1 MSGLQGESW
10 RNRYSI
16 LGGTV
21 KLSDDILFCCRDQW
35 IAQACKVVN
44 MVLFRL
50 CMSIWVRRERG

>member
-21 KLSDDILFCCRDQW
+21 NLSEDILFCCRDQW

-44 MVLFRL
+44 MVLLGCVCRY
-50 CMSIWVRRERG
+50 G

>member
-16 LGGTV
+16 LGETV

-44 MVLFRL
+44 MVLFKAVYVD
-50 CMSIWVRRERG
+50 MGKA

>member
-16 LGGTV
+16 LGKTV

-44 MVLFRL
+44 MVLFKAVYVD
-50 CMSIWVRRERG
+50 MGKA

>member
-16 LGGTV
+16 LGETV

-35 IAQACKVVN
+35 IAQACKVGNIAKAVDVD
-44 MVLFRL
+44 M
-50 CMSIWVRRERG
+50 GKA